1 MNRPNDLFDLIASM
15 TRGEKRYFKLYA
27 PSQSGQKNYLR
38 LFDAIARQRRYDE
51 DAIRKTFAGEAFTRQ
66 LHVAKNYLYRS
77 ILRSLRAYH
86 AESTIDAQIH
96 SLLQDARIL
105 FQKGLARQCAE
116 TLRRA
121 RSLAEEYERE
131 YALLEILDMEDRYL
145 ADSNITREALDAS
158 HAERRELLKKIE
170 NAGEMGYLAG
180 RATLVMYRG
189 IPRDPEAIAEI
200 EELLHHPLLA
210 DEHAPR
216 STDARRS
223 FNHIRA
229 TCHYSRNETAKAIAY
244 TELNA
249 RLLENRF
256 EYAPDHANAYVGVL
270 TNLAILYSDAGEE
283 ARFHDLLSTLR
294 SLPEMLAGQGYVD
307 ERLLYRIFN
316 FSTGIEMLHYNAR
329 GEFDRAIAMIPGI
342 EEGRIR
348 FRRYLSP
355 IDGIRF
361 DYLIAWA
368 LFGIG
373 RHKDAL
379 DAINNVLEH
388 TDLQARQHLLCSAK
402 LLNLLIHYELG
413 NMLHIDSLVR
423 STYRYLRRRKN
434 LFRFESILLHHFRA
448 IPGLRSAP
456 DLRAW
461 FGLLLREL
469 EPLAESRFERQAFAH
484 FNYIPW
490 LRSKVEGKS
499 FTAMA
504 RAAAECADRPAS
516 GEEIPSTI

>member
-1 MNRPNDLFDLIASM
+1 MLHDD
-15 TRGEKRYFKLYA
+15 
-27 PSQSGQKNYLR
+27 R
-38 LFDAIARQRRYDE
+38 L
-51 DAIRKTFAGEAFTRQ
+51 TG
-66 LHVAKNYLYRS
+66 
-77 ILRSLRAYH
+77 
-86 AESTIDAQIH
+86 
-96 SLLQDARIL
+96 
-105 FQKGLARQCAE
+105 
-116 TLRRA
+116 
-121 RSLAEEYERE
+121 
-131 YALLEILDMEDRYL
+131 
-145 ADSNITREALDAS
+145 
-158 HAERRELLKKIE
+158 ERRELLKRIE
-170 NAGEMGYLAG
+170 NAGELEYLAG

-189 IPRDPEAIAEI
+189 MPRSPEEIAEI
-200 EELLHHPLLA
+200 EELLDHPLIA
-210 DEHAPR
+210 DESAPR
-216 STDARRS
+216 STGARRS
-223 FNHIRA
+223 FNHIHA
-229 TCHYSRNETAKAIAY
+229 TCHYSRNQTAQAIAY
-244 TELNA
+244 TERNA
-249 RLLENRF
+249 RLLEHRF

-270 TNLAILYSDAGEE
+270 TNLAILYSDAAEE

-294 SLPEMLAGQGYVD
+294 SLPEKLAGRGYVD

-373 RHKDAL
+373 RHKGAL

-388 TDLQARQHLLCSAK
+388 TDLQARQHLLYSAK

-423 STYRYLRRRKN
+423 STYRYLSRRKN

-448 IPGLRSAP
+448 IPSLQSAP

-461 FGLLLREL
+461 FSLLLREL
-469 EPLAESRFERQAFAH
+469 EPLAESRFERQAFAY
-484 FNYIPW
+484 FNYLPW
-490 LRSKVEGKS
+490 LRSKVEGKR
-499 FTAMA
+499 FATMA
-504 RAAAECADRPAS
+504 RAAAQAADHPAS